1 MRLYFEETC
10 VSFECQ
16 CILRRVVVLDKILK
30 ETKVKLGLTEEEAEL
45 SRREYGEN
53 RLSKRKRKGL
63 LMSFVESFG
72 DPMIKILML
81 ALAVN
86 IIFLF
91 RQSNWFESIGIATA
105 ILLATLVSTLSEYGS
120 ESAFERL
127 QEEASR
133 IKCRVRRG
141 GTIKEIAVDQVVVGD
156 IVWLQAGDRIPADG
170 VIVEGRL
177 EVDQSALN
185 GESKEAV
192 KQPSNGGQGYVA
204 RFSRPLRG
212 ADTVSLS
219 RQSPAASPDFLDP
232 IKLFAGSVCCAGD
245 GLALITAVGDSTVYG
260 RIGAEVQEE
269 TRESPLRVRLSN
281 LASSIGKFGY
291 IAAAVTAF
299 AYFFNVIALDNKFDP
314 ALMAQVLSQPGA
326 MFGHIMKAATL
337 AVTVIVMAVPEGL
350 PMMIT
355 VVLSAN
361 MRRMLK
367 DNVLVRKLTGIE
379 TAGSLNIL
387 FTDKTGT
394 LTRGKLEVTQ
404 FISGEG
410 KAFSKNEAIPDKLRG
425 ILCDAVYYN
434 CAASLDGTEAIG
446 GNATD
451 RAAIEFISKIVG
463 GNVAHGVERR
473 KVVPFTSDN
482 KYMVT
487 TVGGSWNAT
496 LIKGAPEKILPLCDG
511 YYDDNAD
518 VSMRLSASKI
528 DTIIRRLAEDAVRII
543 AVAVADNPSEAID
556 NPQNIRLSKFKL
568 VGLLGI
574 RDGIRRE
581 AIEGVNMV
589 REAGIQTVMITGDS
603 RPTALVIA
611 REAGIVTHKSDLVLT
626 SDELNSLSDE
636 ELPDILPDLRVVARA
651 LPSDKSRL
659 VRAAQKLG
667 LVVGMTGDG
676 VNDAPALKQADIG
689 FAMGSGA
696 EIAKE
701 AGDIVI
707 LDDNFNSIAKAVC
720 YGRAIFK
727 SIRKFLIYQMSI
739 CMCAVGVTVVGPLI
753 GVDLPITVIQMLWIN
768 IVMDTLAGL
777 AFSGEIA
784 RKKYMEEPPK
794 HRDEPI
800 INSYMAGQIATNS
813 IYTALLCLFFLKSP
827 ITQNIF
833 GSRGNVYMMTAFFAL
848 FMFSAIFTSFCART
862 HQINLFDYIAANK
875 PFLWIMGIV
884 SVTQVFIIYRGGTVF
899 RTAGLEPEH
908 LLLIIML
915 AFTIVPVDMIRKCLL
930 GKRTAYVGT

>member
-1 MRLYFEETC
+1 MYNSLF
-10 VSFECQ
+10 
-16 CILRRVVVLDKILK
+16 
-30 ETKVKLGLTEEEAEL
+30 LGLTDEEAERSRQDFGENSL
-45 SRREYGEN
+45 SRR
-53 RLSKRKRKGL
+53 RRKGL
-63 LMSFVESFG
+63 LKSFAESFG
-72 DPMIKILML
+72 DPMVKILMI

-91 RQSNWFESIGIATA
+91 RHSNWFESIGIAVA

-120 ESAFERL
+120 ESAFQRL

-141 GTIKEIAVDQVVVGD
+141 GALKEIPVDQVVVGD
-156 IVWLQAGDRIPADG
+156 IVRLQAGDRIPADG
-170 VIVEGRL
+170 IIVEGRL

-192 KQPSNGGQGYVA
+192 KQP
-204 RFSRPLRG
+204 FSEG
-212 ADTVSLS
+212 AEG
-219 RQSPAASPDFLDP
+219 FLDP
-232 IKLFAGSVCCAGD
+232 ERLFAGTVCCAGE
-245 GLALITAVGDSTVYG
+245 GLALVKAVGDNTAYG
-260 RIGAEVQEE
+260 RIGSEIQEE
-269 TRESPLRVRLSN
+269 TRESPLRVRLGN
-281 LASSIGKFGY
+281 LAGSIGKFGY

-299 AYFFNVIALDNKFDP
+299 AYFFNVIALDNRFDP
-314 ALMAQVLSQPGA
+314 TLMMFTLSQPGV
-326 MFGHIMKAATL
+326 MFGHVMKAATL

-404 FISGEG
+404 FVSGAG
-410 KAFSKNEAIPDKLRG
+410 KIYPKTEPIPEKLRV
-425 ILCDAVYYN
+425 LLRDAVSYN
-434 CAASLDGTEAIG
+434 CAASMENAVAIG

-451 RAAIEFISKIVG
+451 RAAIEFVSRFG
-463 GNVAHGVERR
+463 HARPGVERR
-473 KVVPFTSDN
+473 ETVPFTSDN
-482 KYMVT
+482 KYMQT
-487 TVGGSWNAT
+487 TVAGAWDAR

-511 YYDDNAD
+511 YYDDSGE
-518 VSMRLSASKI
+518 VKGSMNPALIGAI
-528 DTIIRRLAEDAVRII
+528 TRRMAEDAVRII
-543 AVAVADNPSEAID
+543 AVAVAEASD
-556 NPQNIRLSKFKL
+556 TVDWKYKL

-574 RDGIRRE
+574 RDGLRRE
-581 AIEGVNMV
+581 AVDGVKMV
-589 REAGIQTVMITGDS
+589 RGAGIQTVMITGDS
-603 RPTALVIA
+603 RPTALAVA
-611 REAGIVTHKSDLVLT
+611 REAGIVTSGRDLVLT
-626 SDELNSLSDE
+626 SGELNSLSDD
-636 ELPDILPDLRVVARA
+636 ELARCLPNLRVVARA

-659 VRAAQKLG
+659 VRVAQQLG
-667 LVVGMTGDG
+667 LVTGMTGDG

-739 CMCAVGVTVVGPLI
+739 CMCAVAVTVVGPLI
-753 GVDLPITVIQMLWIN
+753 GVDFPITVIQMLWVN

-777 AFSGEIA
+777 AFSGELA
-784 RKKYMEEPPK
+784 RRQYMKEPPK

-800 INSYMAGQIATNS
+800 INSYMMGQIATNS

-827 ITQNIF
+827 LTQGIF
-833 GSRGNVYMMTAFFAL
+833 GSRGNLYMMTAFFAL
-848 FMFSAIFTSFCART
+848 FMFCAIFTSFCART
-862 HQINLFDYIAANK
+862 HRVNLFDYISANK
-875 PFLWIMGIV
+875 PFLWIMGII
-884 SVTQVFIIYRGGTVF
+884 SVVQIFIIYRGGTVF
-899 RTAGLEPEH
+899 RTAGLEPAH
-908 LLLIIML
+908 LLIVVML
-915 AFTIVPVDMIRKCLL
+915 AFTIIPVDMLRKYLL
-930 GKRTAYVGT
+930 RKRTAYAGT